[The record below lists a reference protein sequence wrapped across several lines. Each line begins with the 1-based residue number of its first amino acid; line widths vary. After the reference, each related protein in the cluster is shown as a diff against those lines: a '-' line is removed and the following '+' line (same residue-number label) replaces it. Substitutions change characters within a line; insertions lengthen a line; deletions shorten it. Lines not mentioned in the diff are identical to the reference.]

1 MEGTADEDTGK
12 SCRDPEEGAAAMVN
26 VSIDFYRDW
35 QSLADLSTEARRKVR
50 SGAAEMDGSPT
61 KVSLMR

>member
-1 MEGTADEDTGK
+1 
-12 SCRDPEEGAAAMVN
+12 MVN